1 MRVENRIVTRVRV
14 DKRRGVQ
21 VRGIMKARRWVEERG
36 IMKGEAEGNYGGK
49 SSSMEVRG
57 SA

>member
-1 MRVENRIVTRVRV
+1 MENRIGTRVRG